1 MNALASRTS
10 RHFADPHSIHKPH
23 SRRRGA
29 LLLEVILSLSILFMG
44 MAVIGIQ
51 LRTAIVAGYDN
62 ERRTQAQM
70 LAEAKLAQLD
80 SGAINLQRDMSS
92 DGLLE
97 GDFGL
102 SFPGYFFRFNIE
114 PHDELEDMFQVT
126 TQILFGPTEDDLDP
140 GDIEDA
146 EVLLT
151 LHSLRPTPP
160 TLNMQRDFGVNDEQ
174 MDELAASLPPDLD
187 PADLSPAAF
196 AEMDLETLLELL
208 PQFMEIFGQGF
219 GFSAAQV
226 KQAFDMGLLD
236 PANLPTGPDALLN
249 GAGSP
254 GGKRDGGTGRPEFGG
269 ASDGGAGGKG
279 RPRGEGT
286 DSGGKRPRPR
296 DDRKDPDKRPR
307 PRGGGR
313 P

>member
-1 MNALASRTS
+1 MNALANRTS
-10 RHFADPHSIHKPH
+10 RYFAEPHATHQPPS
-23 SRRRGA
+23 SRRGA

-51 LRTAIVAGYDN
+51 LRTAVMAGYDN

-102 SFPGYFFRFNIE
+102 SFPGYFFRFSIE
-114 PHDELEDMFQVT
+114 PHDNLVDMFQVT
-126 TQILFGPTEDDLDP
+126 TQILFGRTEDDLDP

-160 TLNMQRDFGVNDEQ
+160 TLNMQRDFGVNDEA
-174 MDELAASLPPDLD
+174 MDELAASLPPDMD

-196 AEMDLETLLELL
+196 AEMDLETLLELM

-226 KQAFDMGLLD
+226 QQAFDMGLLD
-236 PANLPTGPDALLN
+236 PTNLPTGADALLN
-249 GAGSP
+249 EAGTP
-254 GGKRDGGTGRPEFGG
+254 AEKREEGRGRPEFGG
-269 ASDGGAGGKG
+269 AGDGGRG
-279 RPRGEGT
+279 RPREGRK
-286 DSGGKRPRPR
+286 DR
-296 DDRKDPDKRPR
+296 DDRDSNPQDDSPR
-307 PRGGGR
+307 PRGRGSPR
-313 P
+313 

>member
-1 MNALASRTS
+1 MNAAANGNS
-10 RHFADPHSIHKPH
+10 HQFAEPHATHKPY
-23 SRRRGA
+23 SIRRGA

-51 LRTAIVAGYDN
+51 LRTAVVAGYDN

-102 SFPGYFFRFNIE
+102 SFPGYFFRFSIE
-114 PHDELEDMFQVT
+114 PHDTLEDMFQVT
-126 TQILFGPTEDDLDP
+126 TQILFGPPEDDLDP

-160 TLNMQRDFGVNDEQ
+160 TLNMQRDFGINDEQ
-174 MDELAASLPPDLD
+174 MDELAASLPPDMD

-196 AEMDLETLLELL
+196 AEMDLETLLELM

-226 KQAFDMGLLD
+226 QQAFDLGLLD
-236 PANLPTGPDALLN
+236 PTNLPTGADALLN
-249 GAGSP
+249 GAGTP
-254 GGKRDGGTGRPEFGG
+254 AGKRDGGIGRPELGG
-269 ASDGGAGGKG
+269 ASDGAAGGRG
-279 RPRGEGT
+279 RPRG
-286 DSGGKRPRPR
+286 
-296 DDRKDPDKRPR
+296 DRKDPDDRPR

>member
-1 MNALASRTS
+1 MNAPANGNS
-10 RHFADPHSIHKPH
+10 RHFAEPHAIHQPP
-23 SRRRGA
+23 SSRRGA

-51 LRTAIVAGYDN
+51 LRTAVMAGYDN

-102 SFPGYFFRFNIE
+102 SFPGYFFRFSIE
-114 PHDELEDMFQVT
+114 PHDNLEDMFQVT
-126 TQILFGPTEDDLDP
+126 TQILFGPTEDDFDP

-196 AEMDLETLLELL
+196 AEMDLETLLELM

-236 PANLPTGPDALLN
+236 PTNLPTGPDALLN
-249 GAGSP
+249 EAGTP
-254 GGKRDGGTGRPEFGG
+254 AGNRQEGGGRPEFGG
-269 ASDGGAGGKG
+269 AGDGG
-279 RPRGEGT
+279 RG
-286 DSGGKRPRPR
+286 RPR
-296 DDRKDPDKRPR
+296 DDRKDPDNPSRPR
-307 PRGGGR
+307 PRGR

>member
-1 MNALASRTS
+1 MKAPANRTS
-10 RHFADPHSIHKPH
+10 RHFANLHSMHKPH
-23 SRRRGA
+23 SGRRGA

-51 LRTAIVAGYDN
+51 LRTAVMAGYDN

-102 SFPGYFFRFNIE
+102 SFPGYFFRFSIE
-114 PHDELEDMFQVT
+114 PHDNLVDMFQVT

-196 AEMDLETLLELL
+196 AEMDLETLLELM

-254 GGKRDGGTGRPEFGG
+254 GGKREDGTGRPEFGG
-269 ASDGGAGGKG
+269 ASDGGAGGRG
-279 RPRGEGT
+279 RPRGEGNNP
-286 DSGGKRPRPR
+286 GGRGPRPR
-296 DDRKDPDKRPR
+296 DDRKDPDNPSRPR
-307 PRGGGR
+307 PRGR

>member
-1 MNALASRTS
+1 MNAPANGNSCQ
-10 RHFADPHSIHKPH
+10 FAEPQATHKPH
-23 SRRRGA
+23 SIRRGA

-51 LRTAIVAGYDN
+51 LRTAVVAGYDN

-114 PHDELEDMFQVT
+114 PHDDLEDMFQVT
-126 TQILFGPTEDDLDP
+126 TQILFGPPEDDLDP

-174 MDELAASLPPDLD
+174 MDELAASLPPDMD

-196 AEMDLETLLELL
+196 AEMDLETLLELM

-226 KQAFDMGLLD
+226 QQAFDLGLLD
-236 PANLPTGPDALLN
+236 PTNLPTGADAFLN

-254 GGKRDGGTGRPEFGG
+254 AGKGNGGIGRPELGG
-269 ASDGGAGGKG
+269 ASDGAAGGRG
-279 RPRGEGT
+279 RPRG
-286 DSGGKRPRPR
+286 
-296 DDRKDPDKRPR
+296 DRKDPDDRPR
-307 PRGGGR
+307 PRGRGR

>member
-1 MNALASRTS
+1 MKALANRTS
-10 RHFADPHSIHKPH
+10 RHFAASQATHQPHS
-23 SRRRGA
+23 SRRGA

-51 LRTAIVAGYDN
+51 LRTAVMAGYDN

-102 SFPGYFFRFNIE
+102 SFPGYFFRFSIE
-114 PHDELEDMFQVT
+114 PHDNLVDMFQVT

-160 TLNMQRDFGVNDEQ
+160 TLNMQRDFGVNDEA
-174 MDELAASLPPDLD
+174 MDELAASLPPDMD

-196 AEMDLETLLELL
+196 AEMDLETLLELM

-226 KQAFDMGLLD
+226 QQAFDMGLLD
-236 PANLPTGPDALLN
+236 PTNLPTGADALLN
-249 GAGSP
+249 EAGTP
-254 GGKRDGGTGRPEFGG
+254 AGKRQEGGGRPEFGG
-269 ASDGGAGGKG
+269 AGDGG
-279 RPRGEGT
+279 RG
-286 DSGGKRPRPR
+286 RPR
-296 DDRKDPDKRPR
+296 DDRKDPDNPSRPR
-307 PRGGGR
+307 PRGR